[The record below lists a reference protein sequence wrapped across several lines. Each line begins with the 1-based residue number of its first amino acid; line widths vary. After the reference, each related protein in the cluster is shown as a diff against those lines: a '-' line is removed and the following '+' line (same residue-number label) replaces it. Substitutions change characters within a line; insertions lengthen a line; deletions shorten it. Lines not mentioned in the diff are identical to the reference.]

1 LTVISGRCRDV
12 IQSNDKLVGLDIV
25 FLVLY
30 AALSTVLDG
39 SMICVLLMFHCFLRI
54 MADFRSGRKG
64 IRLSVIFSLGVA
76 LITFANFNFI
86 NKINAVG
93 VKEYFIYSY
102 IIRDKIP
109 EGTMVW
115 AIGNTFIFI
124 GFNLFKNTSLPRVD
138 ILLTNRKALDNIFR
152 FIVGVLL
159 LGFSGTAINFG
170 AITGGLQKILILL
183 NLMGIMFY
191 ARLWAAEKSNTFRNY
206 AIILAALQTMVA
218 LLTSYLRSDLIIP
231 SLSLFGGYFIGKGS
245 VKYIFSYRIIP
256 LLLVTLVFSL
266 LFNTLSRSRSN
277 FISAFTQEQDAGPG
291 YVDLSIQERAAQRG
305 GALDRMS
312 NIAQLSNIVQL
323 VERNGY
329 YEGKASLPLAYAL
342 IPRAIWPD
350 KPSIELGAW
359 FALEI
364 GAATIA
370 ANTGRANNSI
380 NMTIPGELYLDFG
393 WLGVMLGCILFGGIL
408 SAFWNASHFNDSSY
422 NISGVLWG
430 GYLIQFGIFG
440 FGSDLQILVSF
451 LSTYITFLVIK
462 KISSSYEGIINRP
475 AMARK

>member
-1 LTVISGRCRDV
+1 VITGKRRV
-12 IQSNDKLVGLDIV
+12 IIQSNDKLVGLDIV

-30 AALSTVLDG
+30 VALSTVLDG
-39 SMICVLLMFHCFLRI
+39 PMISVMLMLHCFLRI
-54 MADFRSGRKG
+54 LADFRSKRTGVK
-64 IRLSVIFSLGVA
+64 LSIIFSAGVA
-76 LITFANFNFI
+76 LITLANFSFI

-102 IIRDKIP
+102 IVRDRIL
-109 EGTMVW
+109 EASTLW

-124 GFNLFKNTSLPRVD
+124 GFNIFSRSSFPRVD
-138 ILLTNRKALDNIFR
+138 IVLSNKKALDNIFR
-152 FIVGVLL
+152 FIIAMMLL
-159 LGFSGTAINFG
+159 NLSGTVVNLS

-191 ARLWAAEKSNTFRNY
+191 ARLWAAERSNRYRNY
-206 AIILAALQTMVA
+206 ALILAILQTLLA
-218 LLTSYLRSDLIIP
+218 LFTSYLRSDLVIP

-245 VKYIFSYRIIP
+245 IKYVFSYRIVP
-256 LLLVTLVFSL
+256 LLLVMLVFSL

-277 FISAFTQEQDAGPG
+277 FISAFTKEQDAGPG
-291 YVDLSIQERAAQRG
+291 YVDLSIQERAAERG

-312 NIAQLSNIVQL
+312 NVAQLSNIVQL

-329 YEGKASLPLAYAL
+329 YNGRASLPLAYAL
-342 IPRAIWPD
+342 IPRAIWRD
-350 KPSIELGAW
+350 KPQIELGAW

-364 GAATIA
+364 GAATISA
-370 ANTGRANNSI
+370 STGRANNSI

-393 WLGVMLGCILFGGIL
+393 WIGVMLGCTLFGGML
-408 SAFWNASHFNDSSY
+408 SAFWNASHFNDSPF

-440 FGSDLQILVSF
+440 FGSDLQLLVSF
-451 LSTYITFLVIK
+451 VSTYITFLIIK

>member
-1 LTVISGRCRDV
+1 
-12 IQSNDKLVGLDIV
+12 
-25 FLVLY
+25 
-30 AALSTVLDG
+30 
-39 SMICVLLMFHCFLRI
+39 
-54 MADFRSGRKG
+54 MADIRSRRKG
-64 IRLSVIFSLGVA
+64 VKLSVIFSAGVA

-86 NKINAVG
+86 NKINSVG

-102 IIRDKIP
+102 IIRDKIL
-109 EGTMVW
+109 EGSTLW

-124 GFNLFKNTSLPRVD
+124 GFNLFTKISLPRVD
-138 ILLTNRKALDNIFR
+138 IVLTNRKVLDNIFR
-152 FIVGVLL
+152 FIVAMILL
-159 LGFSGTAINFG
+159 SFTGNVINLGAV
-170 AITGGLQKILILL
+170 TGGLQKILILL

-191 ARLWAAEKSNTFRNY
+191 ARLWAAEKSNTYRNY
-206 AIILAALQTMVA
+206 AIILTALQTFLA
-218 LLTSYLRSDLIIP
+218 LVSSYLRSDLVIP

-245 VKYIFSYRIIP
+245 IKYVFSYRIVP
-256 LLLVTLVFSL
+256 LLLVMLVFSL

-312 NIAQLSNIVQL
+312 NIAQLSNIVLL

-329 YEGKASLPLAYAL
+329 YEGRASLPLAYAL

-364 GAATIA
+364 GAATVSA
-370 ANTGRANNSI
+370 STGRANNSI

-393 WLGVMLGCILFGGIL
+393 WLGVMLGCILFGGML
-408 SAFWNASHFNDSSY
+408 NAFWNASHFNDSAF

-430 GYLIQFGIFG
+430 GYLIQFGIFA

-475 AMARK
+475 AVARK